1 MNYEALKLLI
11 NSLVTNF
18 KCTNCTSNVTE
29 KDINLLG
36 IEWQKIVLDIKC
48 PSCDKKT
55 LIKSEVVSV
64 DLTKMNLSR
73 EQISLLKSKI
83 ETTNAEK
90 IVNSQTNIN
99 DKFIVDLNRDL
110 KKENLNVSDLFDAE

>member
-11 NSLVTNF
+11 NSLVANF
-18 KCTNCTSNVTE
+18 KCTNCYNNVTE
-29 KDINLLG
+29 KDISLLG

-48 PSCDKKT
+48 SSCDKKT

-64 DLTKMNLSR
+64 DLSKMNLSR

-83 ETTNAEK
+83 EITNSTK
-90 IVNSQTNIN
+90 ILNSQTNIS
-99 DKFIVDLNRDL
+99 DKFIVELNRDL
-110 KKENLNVSDLFDAE
+110 KKENLNVSDLFNAE

>member
-73 EQISLLKSKI
+73 EQISLLKNKI
-83 ETTNAEK
+83 ETTNAAK

>member
-11 NSLVTNF
+11 SSLVTNF

-29 KDINLLG
+29 KDISLLG

-73 EQISLLKSKI
+73 EQISLLKNKI
-83 ETTNAEK
+83 ETTNAAK

-110 KKENLNVSDLFDAE
+110 KKENLNVSDLFAAE